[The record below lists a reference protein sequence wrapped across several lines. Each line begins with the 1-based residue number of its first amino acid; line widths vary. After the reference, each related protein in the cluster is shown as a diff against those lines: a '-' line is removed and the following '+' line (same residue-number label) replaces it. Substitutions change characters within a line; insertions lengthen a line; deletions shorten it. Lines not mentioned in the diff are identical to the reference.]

1 VESLPKFQKRKMT
14 TDELESAFEAHEDE
28 SLNFERVIKY
38 YGTNRRADLHRSN
51 MTRDYYGLPVRII
64 SEHPQIVKDWAQ
76 SASRGD
82 YDVGRLGLTV
92 TIVDSDPYY
101 CGVIYQNGALIA
113 SVNCLPNKTGLV
125 NSLAQDDIAK
135 LVSVFQIRTDL

>member
-1 VESLPKFQKRKMT
+1 MT
-14 TDELESAFEAHEDE
+14 TEELKSVF
-28 SLNFERVIKY
+28 
-38 YGTNRRADLHRSN
+38 
-51 MTRDYYGLPVRII
+51 MTREYYGLPVRLA
-64 SEHPQIVKDWAQ
+64 SEHPEIVDNWNR
-76 SASRGD
+76 SASRCD

-101 CGVIYQNGALIA
+101 CGVIYQNGVLIA
-113 SVNCLPNKTGLV
+113 SVKCLPNKTGLV